1 MSSVMKMFSGPKL
14 PKQPT
19 PVKQPDQVDEQM
31 AARNAAMAERKR
43 SRTQGRASTNLS
55 DYSSG
60 ILGG

>member
-1 MSSVMKMFSGPKL
+1 MSAVTKMLGFKGPKM
-14 PKQPT
+14 PT
-19 PVKQPDQVDEQM
+19 PQRQPDQVDEQM

-60 ILGG
+60 ILGM